1 MGASQL
7 GFSFCMSVMDV
18 VIPAYFCRQLHA
30 LLMAIVLK
38 GEGET
43 CSVMSPLFPINME
56 NMPHEALLAKRY
68 DYDTNVKNVI

>member
-1 MGASQL
+1 MGDSLL

-18 VIPAYFCRQLHA
+18 VIPSYFCRRFPA

-43 CSVMSPLFPINME
+43 CSVMSPLFPIGME
-56 NMPHEALLAKRY
+56 NMPHETLSAKRY
-68 DYDTNVKNVI
+68 DYETNAKNVI